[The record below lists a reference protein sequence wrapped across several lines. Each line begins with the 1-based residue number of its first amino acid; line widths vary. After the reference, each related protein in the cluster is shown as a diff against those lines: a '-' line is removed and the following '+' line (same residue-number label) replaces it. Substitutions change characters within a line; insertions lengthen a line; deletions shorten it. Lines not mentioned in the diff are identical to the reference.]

1 MKLTKLLA
9 LFLSLLLLF
18 SLISCTKDD
27 DDFDDDDDGERTSD
41 KDDDDEKDEDKDDKD
56 EDKDN
61 EDENK
66 KDDKDKNNENNVQ
79 ADGDKHPDEGD
90 ADTDSDKNRDPEV
103 TVTADKVLFLMPGT
117 TPYPYFFL
125 QKDGVW
131 QAMDESGTPVTGT
144 YNNVF
149 LTHYDGSFLPLL
161 TENGYEGYF
170 LLPDGTLKEGADAGL
185 GFMTGAEIYWNILT
199 DAPVLI
205 CADPDQSRI
214 LSYDREEYLSYEEFY
229 FNSEEYAAWA
239 KPNVIPVRAVTG
251 VSLSPADEY
260 GWSTAT
266 PSYAHERY
274 ALFDLKT
281 GTLLTDFVYSEAG
294 DRCDHFG
301 AIPMKKSTG
310 WGYVNLEG
318 REITEFIYEN
328 HDTEEWSGAH
338 IFRRAAN
345 GYIPL
350 KQNGLWGFCDL
361 EGNVLFEPQFEE
373 VTLANTNGVFF
384 AEIANDTWG
393 AFSLK

>member
-1 MKLTKLLA
+1 MKLSRL
-9 LFLSLLLLF
+9 LSLLLALLLVF
-18 SLISCTKDD
+18 SLVACSKDKDFDDEDD
-27 DDFDDDDDGERTSD
+27 DDRSSQKGDKD
-41 KDDDDEKDEDKDDKD
+41 KDD
-56 EDKDN
+56 
-61 EDENK
+61 EDEAEENG
-66 KDDKDKNNENNVQ
+66 KDKTDKNNVQ

-90 ADTDSDKNRDPEV
+90 VDTDSDKNRDPEV
-103 TVTADKVLFLMPGT
+103 TVTADEVVFLMPGT
-117 TPYPYFFL
+117 TAYPYFFL
-125 QKDGVW
+125 EKDGVW
-131 QAMDESGTPVTGT
+131 QAMDETGTPVTGT
-144 YNNVF
+144 YNDVF

-161 TENGYEGYF
+161 TQNGYEGHF
-170 LLPDGTLKEGADAGL
+170 LLPDGTLKEGADGGL
-185 GFMTGAEIYWNILT
+185 GFVTGAEIYWNILT
-199 DAPVLI
+199 DAPVLV
-205 CADPDQSRI
+205 CSDPDQSRI

-239 KPNVIPVRAVTG
+239 MPNLIPVRAVTG
-251 VSLSPADEY
+251 VSLSPNEY
-260 GWSTAT
+260 GWSTPV

-281 GTLLTDFVYSEAG
+281 GTLLTNFVYSEAG

-301 AIPMKKSTG
+301 TIPMKKSTG

-318 REITEFIYEN
+318 REITEFVYEY

-345 GYIPL
+345 GYIPV

-361 EGNVLFEPQFEE
+361 EGNALFEPQFEE
-373 VTLANTNGVFF
+373 ITLANANGIFF